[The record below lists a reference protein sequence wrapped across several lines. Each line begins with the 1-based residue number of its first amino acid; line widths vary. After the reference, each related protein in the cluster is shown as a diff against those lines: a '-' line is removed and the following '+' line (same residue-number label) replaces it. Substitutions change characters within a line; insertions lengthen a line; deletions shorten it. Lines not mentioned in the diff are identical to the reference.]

1 MIVVDTDIL
10 IWVLRGRTDIAE
22 QFKETVTAAKGFVY
36 ITPIQVAEIFAGI
49 RKSEILKTK
58 EFLESLLL
66 LPLDYRAG
74 EEAGTF
80 LNQFRSSHDVTLA
93 DTMIA
98 AATRINAFKI
108 WTLNRKHY
116 PMLDRS
122 DFWELRN

>member
-10 IWVLRGRTDIAE
+10 IGVLRGRTDIAE
-22 QFKETVTAAKGFVY
+22 QFKETVTAAKGLVY
-36 ITPIQVAEIFAGI
+36 ITPIQVAEVFAGI
-49 RKSEILKTK
+49 RNSEILKTK

-80 LNQFRSSHDVTLA
+80 LNQFRSSHNVTLA
-93 DTMIA
+93 DTMVA

-116 PMLDRS
+116 PMLDRV
-122 DFWELRN
+122 DFWELPN

>member
-10 IWVLRGRTDIAE
+10 IWVLRGRTDIAG
-22 QFKETVTAAKGFVY
+22 QFKETATAAKGFVY
-36 ITPIQVAEIFAGI
+36 ITPIQVAEVFAGI

-80 LNQFRSSHDVTLA
+80 LNQFRSSHNVTLA
-93 DTMIA
+93 DTMVA

-116 PMLDRS
+116 PMLDRV
-122 DFWELRN
+122 DFWELPN